1 MWDSPE
7 TNRHKQTLSRGVVS
21 DRKNDPKR
29 GPLVR
34 VTWLDT
40 GKTSD
45 WYPVLQR
52 NTLGSKDFHCFRK
65 GERVVVLRE
74 PTGNEAGVV
83 IGATYNSQV
92 KTPTVSNLDS
102 RHVIFDDGTYVTYD
116 PGSHTM
122 TVNTQ
127 GPINMTTTGAVSVTA
142 QGNVTVNTQGNANVT
157 ASGTAT
163 VQATTITLQGN
174 VHVTGTLL
182 CDGFATFSAG
192 GTANPKIV
200 NQDGSGGGS

>member
-1 MWDSPE
+1 MWEPVE
-7 TNRHKQTLSRGVVS
+7 NKRHKKMVSLGVVT
-21 DRKNDPKR
+21 DRKNDPTR

-34 VTWLDT
+34 VTWTDS
-40 GKTSD
+40 GKTSA
-45 WYPVLQR
+45 WYPCLQR
-52 NTLGSKDFHCFRK
+52 NTLGSKDFHSFRK
-65 GERVVVLRE
+65 GERVWVLRA
-74 PTGNEAGVV
+74 PTGPEAGVV
-83 IGATYNSQV
+83 IGATYNQQV

-102 RHVIFDDGTYVTYD
+102 RHVVFDDGTYITYD
-116 PGSHTM
+116 PGSHTL

-127 GPINMTTTGAVSVTA
+127 GPVNLTTTGAVSVTA
-142 QGNVTVNTQGNANVT
+142 DGNVTVNTQGNANIT

-192 GTANPKIV
+192 GTANPKII